1 MKKRVISKTL
11 ASIHNNLC
19 DSIDDEKTRTLVSK
33 NTVITGGC
41 ITSMLLQEK
50 VNDYDLYFRNRET
63 ALAVAEY
70 YVKKFKQLKNEM
82 NADLKPGEP
91 RQFIPEM
98 YVEDLNDRVSIKVK
112 SSGATGLSGVSPLTG
127 SETVDVNS
135 DPDEVEPSEETKM
148 ALERLS
154 KRGKHLPV
162 MITGNAISLS
172 GRIQLVI
179 RFYGEPSEIH
189 ENYDFVHVTNY
200 WTSWDREVVTNTAA
214 LECILARELKYV
226 GSLYPI
232 CSLIRVRKYV
242 KRGWTVHAGQILKI
256 AHQISKLDL
265 DNFSVLED
273 QLAGVDV
280 AYFAEV
286 IAAMKD
292 KVKDGDRIESAYLAE
307 LIDKLIEG

>member
-1 MKKRVISKTL
+1 
-11 ASIHNNLC
+11 
-19 DSIDDEKTRTLVSK
+19 
-33 NTVITGGC
+33 
-41 ITSMLLQEK
+41 MLLQET
-50 VNDYDLYFRNRET
+50 VNDYDMYFRNADT
-63 ALAVAEY
+63 VKAVANY
-70 YVKKFKQLKNEM
+70 YIKKFKELRTEM
-82 NADLKPGEP
+82 NNEAKPGEARRHVP
-91 RQFIPEM
+91 DM
-98 YVEDLNDRVSIKVK
+98 YLETIGDRISIKVK
-112 SSGATGLSGVSPLTG
+112 SAGVSALTG
-127 SETVDVNS
+127 DETIDFHK
-135 DPDEVEPSEETKM
+135 DPEEVEPSEETKT

-154 KRGKHLPV
+154 KRGRYLPV
-162 MITGNAISLS
+162 VITGNAISLS
-172 GRIQLVI
+172 GKIQLVI

-242 KRGWTVHAGQILKI
+242 KRGWSVHAGQILKI

-265 DNFSVLED
+265 DDFHTLED

-292 KVKDGDRIESAYLAE
+292 KVKDGNRVESAYLCE

>member
-1 MKKRVISKTL
+1 MKKRTISKTL
-11 ASIHNNLC
+11 ASIHKNLC
-19 DSIDDEKTRTLVSK
+19 ESIDDQVTRKLVENNSI
-33 NTVITGGC
+33 ITGGC
-41 ITSMLLQEK
+41 ITSMLLQET
-50 VNDYDLYFRNRET
+50 VNDYDVYFRNAET
-63 ALAVAEY
+63 TKAVANY
-70 YVKKFKQLKNEM
+70 YVSKFKKLKEDM
-82 NADLKPGEP
+82 NKDLKPGEP
-91 RQFIPEM
+91 RS
-98 YVEDLNDRVSIKVK
+98 YVPSLFVETIGNRISIKVK
-112 SSGATGLSGVSPLTG
+112 SAGVSALTG
-127 SETVDVNS
+127 NETVDFNK
-135 DPDEVEPSEETKM
+135 DPEETEPSEETKL
-148 ALERLS
+148 ALERLR

-172 GRIQLVI
+172 GKIQLVI

-242 KRGWTVHAGQILKI
+242 KRGWSIHAGQILKI

-265 DNFSVLED
+265 DDFHTLED

-292 KVKDGDRIESAYLAE
+292 KVKDGDRVESAYLCE